1 MTLAP
6 RHLSLAALLLYTA
19 ACAERAAGPSP
30 TSTPVSSDAPTA
42 GDAATAAPSP
52 AAPFSTKPAVSR
64 LSLIHLSDSEAG
76 LLPDPAQPKGGG
88 LARSRAIIDALMARA
103 GGNSLVVHGGD
114 SLIPAPE
121 LSVDVDGRSALL
133 AGNDR
138 LGLAASGL
146 GNHEFDL
153 GEGFL
158 ADAIKA
164 AAFPYVTATLEVKSG
179 PLKALVVD
187 VAGGSPWAHEVKGK
201 LVARVKAC
209 AGRFEAGACQ
219 GMVVGVVGAT
229 TELLHALSKGASQ
242 NLAVPANTEG
252 LRAAVQ
258 QQVDALGA
266 EGIRVVVLLSH
277 LQGVGRDLE
286 LAKRLRGVDLVVSAG
301 GENRLASERHR
312 LLPGDEADRA
322 CAAIGEP
329 CYPAGRADADGRPLL
344 IVATAGDLRYVGN
357 LAVSFDEDGVLV
369 AVDTEASRPWPVDE
383 VTMLE
388 LRARADGDTLAFQ
401 ERVVTALEP
410 LMTVVAESDAWL
422 EGTRE
427 QVRNRQTNLG
437 DLSADSILWAAR
449 QGRPDV
455 AATLRNGGG
464 IRAPI
469 GHLDPK
475 TFEKRGG
482 PIRLLDVQTALR
494 FDGPLVVVD
503 TTHAALVRTLES
515 ALRGAGSGKGHFP
528 QVSEGVLLRFTT
540 DAPEQSHLVEGGKVK
555 AVRCPGAR
563 VRDLT
568 LTPPGGAAVVVVKD
582 GKLPTPGAKVAIA
595 TLEYLAGGGD
605 GWFPGEA
612 GLTVAKISGFTEQ
625 SALKGFLAAEEQ
637 AGRWKRGAGYVDED
651 PARARIVP
659 VDGAGVVVPPGCK

>member
-1 MTLAP
+1 MTHAA
-6 RHLSLAALLLYTA
+6 RHLSLALALSLVA
-19 ACAERAAGPSP
+19 ACAERAAGP
-30 TSTPVSSDAPTA
+30 TSASTTVRVDPSDAP
-42 GDAATAAPSP
+42 AADNALAAP
-52 AAPFSTKPAVSR
+52 AAPFSSKPAVSR

-88 LARSRAIIDALMARA
+88 LARTRAVLDALVARA
-103 GGNSLVVHGGD
+103 GGNALVVHGGD

-164 AAFPYVTATLEVKSG
+164 AAFPYVTATLEVKGG

-187 VAGGSPWAHEVKGK
+187 VSGGSPWAHEVKGK
-201 LVARVKAC
+201 LVPRVKAC

-219 GMVVGVVGAT
+219 GLVVGVVGST
-229 TELLHALSKGASQ
+229 TEQLHALSKGASQ

-258 QQVDALGA
+258 KQVDALSA
-266 EGIRVVVLLSH
+266 EGIRIVVLLSH
-277 LQGVGRDLE
+277 LQGIGRDLE
-286 LAKRLRGVDLVVSAG
+286 LAKRLRDVDLVVSAG

-312 LLPGDEADRA
+312 LLPGDNADRA

-369 AVDTEASRPWPVDE
+369 AVDAEASRPWPVDE
-383 VTMLE
+383 VTMVE

-401 ERVVTALEP
+401 ERVVAALEP
-410 LMTVVAESDAWL
+410 LMKPLADSDVWL

-427 QVRNRQTNLG
+427 EVRNRQTNLG
-437 DLSADSILWAAR
+437 DLSADAILWAAR

-455 AATLRNGGG
+455 VATLRNGGG

-475 TFEKRGG
+475 SFEKRGG

-494 FDGPLVVVD
+494 FDGPLVIVE
-503 TTHAALVRTLES
+503 TTHAALARTLES

-528 QVSEGVLLRFTT
+528 QVSEGVLLRYTT
-540 DAPEQSHLVEGGKVK
+540 DAPEQSHQVEGGKVK

-568 LTPPGGAAVVVVKD
+568 LTPPGGAPVVVVKD
-582 GKLPTPGAKVAIA
+582 GKLPTPNARVAIA

-605 GWFPGEA
+605 GWFPAEA
-612 GLTVAKISGFTEQ
+612 GLGVARIQGFTEQ

-637 AGRWKRGAGYVDED
+637 AGRWRRGAGYADED
-651 PARARIVP
+651 PARARIVA
-659 VDGAGVVVPPGCK
+659 VDGAGVVMPPGCP